1 MISFAP
7 SVLLGGVSVETTDG
21 RGFTPEE
28 LAERAAN
35 KIISVGDNS
44 HPVIREQ
51 ALAFKARIQ
60 SVVEFYLKEA
70 VKQDRVTIANRLTQ
84 SGNSELLRL
93 LED

>member
-7 SVLLGGVSVETTDG
+7 SVLLGGVTVQTTEN
-21 RGFTPEE
+21 RGFTPQE
-28 LAERAAN
+28 LAARAAD

-44 HPVIREQ
+44 HPAIREQ

-60 SVVEFYLKEA
+60 SVVEFYLEEA
-70 VKQDRVTIANRLTQ
+70 VRQDRVTIANRLSQ
-84 SGNSELLRL
+84 SGNSELLKL